1 LWLEEVRHVETAIRM
16 VIKILQS
23 EGCDNAPHAVQE
35 AEQAV
40 ANLGMEAE
48 VQTVLVGDENTAL
61 KEGFRGSPTVT
72 VNGVDADPDPPAF
85 VGMAG

>member
-1 LWLEEVRHVETAIRM
+1 M
-16 VIKILQS
+16 
-23 EGCDNAPHAVQE
+23 VQE

-61 KEGFRGSPTVT
+61 KEGFRG
-72 VNGVDADPDPPAF
+72 PPPLRLT
-85 VGMAG
+85 G